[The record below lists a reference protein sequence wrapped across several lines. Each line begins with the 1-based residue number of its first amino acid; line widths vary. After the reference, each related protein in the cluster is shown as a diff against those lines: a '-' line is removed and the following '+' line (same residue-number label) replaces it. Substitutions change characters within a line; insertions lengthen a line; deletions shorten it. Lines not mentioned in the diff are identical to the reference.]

1 MASPNL
7 QWNAAEVSGGVLT
20 VPIEGDRP
28 KGWKDRFGQVVTLLG
43 GGPAGEVSCKS
54 GNVRVTEVTDG
65 SEENVHH
72 FLESVM
78 QETNAALATDAEDD
92 EPGDAEEHAGS
103 GDESADDADARL
115 TEAFRNFA
123 G

>member
-65 SEENVHH
+65 SEESLHH
-72 FLESVM
+72 FLESVL
-78 QETNAALATDAEDD
+78 QETNAAFAADVEHDETEDA
-92 EPGDAEEHAGS
+92 GEHTGS
-103 GDESADDADARL
+103 GEESADDADARL